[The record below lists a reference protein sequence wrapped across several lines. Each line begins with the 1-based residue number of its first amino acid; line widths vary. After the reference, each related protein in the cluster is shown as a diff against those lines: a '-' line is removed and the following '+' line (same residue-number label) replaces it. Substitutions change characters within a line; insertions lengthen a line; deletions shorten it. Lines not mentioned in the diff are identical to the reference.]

1 MSAYTRDEIDKL
13 VNIPASVE
21 YELKETLDSNL
32 RKCGIFS
39 RVYSRRKSSA
49 SLEHKFTKD
58 EYVAGKLVQDII
70 GVRITLYFEDDIE
83 VCKNIIKEWFRPI
96 GEWEEYDN
104 TISEFK
110 ASKIN
115 GIFALNDDWVRRID
129 KSTWELPIDRTFE
142 IQIRTTF
149 FEGWHEVEH
158 DMRYKNKDTWTDYP
172 AFSRKLNSI
181 VATLELCDSSMVST
195 CEDFAHRLY
204 LDKKWDAMI
213 RMHYR
218 LRLTDDPI
226 LPEFMELLNNNNKTL
241 GKRLLRC
248 RRETLIRALFKEKR
262 SDESISINHI
272 IMLANEE
279 DEQMRDPDIMA
290 ISEREKRFRDNSR
303 SLKNNRNYQYSINP
317 LEEYSNFYNKVTI
330 STEGK
335 DRFAIFNQLTMIIYS
350 WTQDKYKAIFD
361 LPSDVVT
368 NCNLNRPGFWLSIDC
383 DQNNLE
389 FKMQTYHLSTSE
401 AGQLWSVYSH
411 LVYNKECK
419 QFTFITKST
428 ILSTSPITLEARIIN
443 YNPPR
448 FYSEI
453 VKNEDFQACDITPLY
468 KRCIPVKD
476 NEFNTIVELILDK
489 NRETP
494 VILIAS
500 ATGEDGFLDESWL
513 SRYWCSDLAERTGL
527 YAHIYRCSKTVLK
540 NVLRALS
547 LDMNSFPGVYMFNT
561 GITDEKGRVIK
572 DKYKCYST
580 DYVRECVHSSVRIS
594 SERTDVQTKIGER
607 AFLQEIVDAI
617 RIDNVNKS
625 NIAL

>member
-1 MSAYTRDEIDKL
+1 MPTYTREEIEKL

-49 SLEHKFTKD
+49 SLAHKFTKD

-70 GVRITLYFEDDIE
+70 GIRITLYFEDDIY

-96 GEWEEYDN
+96 GDWEEYDN
-104 TISEFK
+104 NISEFK

-115 GIFALNDDWVRRID
+115 GIFALNDDWIRRID
-129 KSTWELPIDRTFE
+129 KSTWDLPIDRTFE

-181 VATLELCDSSMVST
+181 VATLELCDSSMVSI
-195 CEDFAHRLY
+195 CEDFAHQLY

-226 LPEFMELLNNNNKTL
+226 LPEFMDLLNNNNKTL

-248 RRETLIRALFKEKR
+248 RRETIIRALFREKR
-262 SDESISINHI
+262 SDDSISINHI

-279 DEQMRDPDIMA
+279 DEQMNDPEITA
-290 ISEREKRFRDNSR
+290 IAEREKRFRNNQNAIRNSK
-303 SLKNNRNYQYSINP
+303 SYQYSINP
-317 LEEYSNFYNKVTI
+317 LEEYNNFYNKVTI
-330 STEGK
+330 SCEGK
-335 DRFAIFNQLTMIIYS
+335 DRFAIFNQLTMTIYS
-350 WTQDKYKAIFD
+350 WTRDKYKAIFE
-361 LPSDVVT
+361 LPTDVVT
-368 NCNLNRPGFWLSIDC
+368 NCNFNRPGFWLSIDC
-383 DQNNLE
+383 DQNSLE
-389 FKMQTYHLSTSE
+389 FKLQTHHLSTSE

-411 LVYNKECK
+411 LIYDKSKNR
-419 QFTFITKST
+419 FIFETKST
-428 ILSTSPITLEARIIN
+428 ILSTYPVTLEARITN

-453 VKNEDFQACDITPLY
+453 VKNEDYCACDITPLS
-468 KRCIPVKD
+468 KKCLPVKD
-476 NEFNTIVELILDK
+476 IEFNNIVELIMTSE
-489 NRETP
+489 RETP
-494 VILIAS
+494 IVLVAS
-500 ATGEDGFLDESWL
+500 STGSDGFLDESWL

-547 LDMNSFPGVYMFNT
+547 LDMNSFPGVYIFNT
-561 GITDEKGRVIK
+561 GIIDNKGHVIK
-572 DKYKCYST
+572 EKYKSYSE
-580 DYVRECVHSSVRIS
+580 DYVKECVHNSVKIS
-594 SERTDVQTKIGER
+594 PDKTDVQTKIGER
-607 AFLQEIVDAI
+607 AFLQEIVDTI
-617 RIDNVNKS
+617 RIDNVNK
-625 NIAL
+625 IK